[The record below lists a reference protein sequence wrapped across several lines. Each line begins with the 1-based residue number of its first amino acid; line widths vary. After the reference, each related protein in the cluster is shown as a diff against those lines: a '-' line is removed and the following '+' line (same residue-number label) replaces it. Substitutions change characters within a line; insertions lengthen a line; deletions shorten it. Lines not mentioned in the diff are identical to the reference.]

1 MSRLVVR
8 RLLQVVTGTLVGLAV
23 LSVIYVGFPGT
34 SPHRVNPD
42 LNPVSADL
50 DHSGG
55 GVRSLAPTPVPPFSL
70 RTSGGEP
77 FDHRDLRGELS
88 VVFFGFSNCPDVCP
102 LTLGKLSRALE
113 ILGQRDRA
121 FQGVFV
127 SVDPARDTP
136 SVLEAYM
143 ERFHPSLVALT
154 GPEDEIVDLADA
166 WDVHVRRVEPSE
178 APHGDHLGEDRMGEA
193 GTRAEV
199 SRPREGPDP
208 SYAVEHSTR
217 AFVVDPQGRVVAS
230 LAATLTAN
238 EIAEA
243 LALHLDGFEGD
254 PDGP

>member
-1 MSRLVVR
+1 MSHLVVR

-23 LSVIYVGFPGT
+23 LAVIYVGFPSA
-34 SPHRVNPD
+34 SPHRVSPD
-42 LNPVSADL
+42 LNRIPADL
-50 DHSGG
+50 DQAAGG
-55 GVRSLAPTPVPPFSL
+55 ARSLTPTPVPPFSL

-77 FDHRDLRGELS
+77 FDHRDLRGEVS

-102 LTLGKLSRALE
+102 LTLGKLSRALD
-113 ILGQRDRA
+113 ILGQRDEA
-121 FQGVFV
+121 FQGIFV

-136 SVLEAYM
+136 SVLESYM

-154 GPEDEIVDLADA
+154 GPEEEIVQLADA
-166 WDVHVRRVEPSE
+166 WSVHVRIVDPAE
-178 APHGDHLGEDRMGEA
+178 APHDDHAGVDRTGEVGARDE
-193 GTRAEV
+193 T
-199 SRPREGPDP
+199 SRGQGGPDP

-217 AFVVDPQGRVVAS
+217 AFVVDRDGRVVAS

-243 LALHLDGFEGD
+243 LAPHLDGPEGG